1 MTNNSFTMTAHQY
14 VKFTSSPFVMQMYV
28 DKMFIES
35 AQTQPNGEVK
45 VTPGE
50 GIDLEF
56 YSDIYIPF
64 ITWYNT
70 EQSKLTS

>member
-1 MTNNSFTMTAHQY
+1 
-14 VKFTSSPFVMQMYV
+14 
-28 DKMFIES
+28 MFIES

-50 GIDLEF
+50 GIDLDF